1 MREPG
6 CSLLNGLV
14 VQASGLANTAIEKY
28 LKAVFSFS
36 GLQVPHW
43 HNPLKLYEAILSAQ
57 SSTLKLNRE
66 FLGLLHKAYTIRY
79 PDDLKE
85 GFNVALN
92 QAKILAELDRSVLE
106 ITSRFRFVANGKP
119 IPMLLDKAATNED
132 KQFLDKNVALDPSQA
147 KPLFSETSNSYEIR
161 IYKGNLLE
169 ASYQNK
175 RCFGRPDLQ
184 GCISAPNQTK
194 ITQGGNPGTVR
205 RPHQKIPAQAEL
217 GRATLEN
224 QINES
229 G

>member
-1 MREPG
+1 MGTKSITGNSAGNTLQWIRWADTDYAG
-6 CSLLNGLV
+6 ARLLLLNGLV
-14 VQASGLANTAIEKY
+14 VQASGVANTAIEKY

-57 SSTLKLNRE
+57 SSTLKLNKE

-106 ITSRFRFVANGKP
+106 ITSRFRFAANGKP

-147 KPLFSETSNSYEIR
+147 KTLFSETSNSYEIR

-169 ASYQNK
+169 ASH
-175 RCFGRPDLQ
+175 
-184 GCISAPNQTK
+184 QTK
-194 ITQGGNPGTVR
+194 DVSDDRTFKDALVPRTK
-205 RPHQKIPAQAEL
+205 PK
-217 GRATLEN
+217 
-224 QINES
+224 
-229 G
+229 